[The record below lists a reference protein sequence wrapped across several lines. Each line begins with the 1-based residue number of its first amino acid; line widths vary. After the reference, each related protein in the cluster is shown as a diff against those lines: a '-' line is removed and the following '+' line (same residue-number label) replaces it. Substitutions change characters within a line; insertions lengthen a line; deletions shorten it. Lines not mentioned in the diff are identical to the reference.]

1 MLKVRQVKIEVTE
14 DNEHNRLVLLA
25 KKMKVSKQ
33 DIISY
38 EITKQSL
45 DARDKNNIY
54 YVYEFD
60 VVLKNEDEY
69 IRKNKSNDILIENE
83 NKYVFPKCGTEEI
96 KDKIVIVGSG
106 PAGLFSAYV
115 LCENGYKPLIIERGK
130 MVEERVK
137 DVNLFWQEGKLQPNS
152 NVQFG
157 EGGAGTFS
165 DGKLTT

>member
-54 YVYEFD
+54 YVYLYF
-60 VVLKNEDEY
+60 
-69 IRKNKSNDILIENE
+69 RKLIN
-83 NKYVFPKCGTEEI
+83 F
-96 KDKIVIVGSG
+96 
-106 PAGLFSAYV
+106 A
-115 LCENGYKPLIIERGK
+115 
-130 MVEERVK
+130 
-137 DVNLFWQEGKLQPNS
+137 
-152 NVQFG
+152 
-157 EGGAGTFS
+157 
-165 DGKLTT
+165 